1 MPKNVKNTP
10 SNVDFDGVV
19 LFLALGFLVGLPCFI
34 VGTALFMLG
43 FSTENADL
51 VSIASLLYGIALSA
65 LGGRVIL
72 RKYPPQTERQALLLG
87 AGALFVSAGCYGVLN
102 ATFWTFH
109 LPSGFGG

>member
-1 MPKNVKNTP
+1 MPKNEPNAP
-10 SNVDFDGVV
+10 SKVDFDGIV
-19 LFLALGFLVGLPCFI
+19 LFLAFGFIVGLPCFI

-51 VSIASLLYGIALSA
+51 VAVASLLYGVALSA

-72 RKYPPQTERQALLLG
+72 RKYPPKTERQALLFA
-87 AGALFVSAGCYGVLN
+87 AGALVVTAGCYCALS

>member
-1 MPKNVKNTP
+1 VPKNVKNTP
-10 SNVDFDGVV
+10 SNVDFDGTVF
-19 LFLALGFLVGLPCFI
+19 FLALGFMVGLPCFI

-87 AGALFVSAGCYGVLN
+87 AGALVVSAGCYGVLN

>member
-1 MPKNVKNTP
+1 MPKNMKNTS
-10 SNVDFDGVV
+10 SNVDFDGIV
-19 LFLALGFLVGLPCFI
+19 LFLALGFIVGLPCFI

-43 FSTENADL
+43 FSTENSDL
-51 VSIASLLYGIALSA
+51 ISTASLLYGVALSA

-72 RKYPPQTERQALLLG
+72 RKYPPQSERQALLLG
-87 AGALFVSAGCYGVLN
+87 AGALVVSAGCYAILN

>member
-1 MPKNVKNTP
+1 MPKNQKKP
-10 SNVDFDGVV
+10 SSNVDFDGVV
-19 LFLALGFLVGLPCFI
+19 LFLALGFIVGLPCFI

-43 FSTENADL
+43 FSTNNPDL
-51 VSIASLLYGIALSA
+51 VSIASLLYGIAVSA
-65 LGGRVIL
+65 LGGRMIL

-87 AGALFVSAGCYGVLN
+87 AGALVVSAGCYGVLN

>member
-1 MPKNVKNTP
+1 MPKNETNAP
-10 SNVDFDGVV
+10 SSVDFDGIV
-19 LFLALGFLVGLPCFI
+19 LFLALGFIVGLPCFI

-51 VSIASLLYGIALSA
+51 VGMASLLYGVALSA
-65 LGGRVIL
+65 LGGRLVL
-72 RKYPPQTERQALLLG
+72 RRYPPKTERQALLFG
-87 AGALFVSAGCYGVLN
+87 AGALVVSAACYCALN

>member
-87 AGALFVSAGCYGVLN
+87 AGALVVIAGCYGVLN
-102 ATFWTFH
+102 MTFWTFH
-109 LPSGFGG
+109 LPGGFGG

>member
-1 MPKNVKNTP
+1 VPKNMKNTS
-10 SNVDFDGVV
+10 SNVDFDGIV
-19 LFLALGFLVGLPCFI
+19 LFLALGFIVGLPCFI

-43 FSTENADL
+43 FSTENSDL
-51 VSIASLLYGIALSA
+51 ISTASLLYGVALSA

-72 RKYPPQTERQALLLG
+72 RKYPPQSERQALLLG
-87 AGALFVSAGCYGVLN
+87 AGALVVSAGCYAILN

>member
-1 MPKNVKNTP
+1 MKNTS
-10 SNVDFDGVV
+10 SNVDFDGIV
-19 LFLALGFLVGLPCFI
+19 LFLALGFIVGLPCFI

-43 FSTENADL
+43 FSTENSDL
-51 VSIASLLYGIALSA
+51 ISTASLLYGVALSA

-72 RKYPPQTERQALLLG
+72 RKYPPQSERQALLLG
-87 AGALFVSAGCYGVLN
+87 AGALVVSAGCYAILN

>member
-10 SNVDFDGVV
+10 SNVDFDGTVF
-19 LFLALGFLVGLPCFI
+19 FLALGFMVGLPCFI

-72 RKYPPQTERQALLLG
+72 RKSPPQTERQALLLG
-87 AGALFVSAGCYGVLN
+87 AGALVVSAGCYGVLN

>member
-1 MPKNVKNTP
+1 VPKNEKKTS
-10 SNVDFDGVV
+10 SNVDFDGVA
-19 LFLALGFLVGLPCFI
+19 LFLALGFIVGLPCFI

-43 FSTENADL
+43 FSTENADW
-51 VSIASLLYGIALSA
+51 VSVASLLYGVAFSA

-87 AGALFVSAGCYGVLN
+87 VGALAVSAGCYGVLN

>member
-1 MPKNVKNTP
+1 MPKNVKNTS

-19 LFLALGFLVGLPCFI
+19 LFLALGFIVGLPCFI

-43 FSTENADL
+43 FSTENADV
-51 VSIASLLYGIALSA
+51 VSLASLLYGIALSA

-72 RKYPPQTERQALLLG
+72 RKYPPQSERQALMLG
-87 AGALFVSAGCYGVLN
+87 AGALVVSAGCYAILN

>member
-1 MPKNVKNTP
+1 MPKNVKNTS

-19 LFLALGFLVGLPCFI
+19 LFLALGFIVGLPCVI

-43 FSTENADL
+43 FSTENADV
-51 VSIASLLYGIALSA
+51 VSLASLLYGIALSA

-72 RKYPPQTERQALLLG
+72 RKYPPQSERQALMLG
-87 AGALFVSAGCYGVLN
+87 AGALVVSAGCYAILN